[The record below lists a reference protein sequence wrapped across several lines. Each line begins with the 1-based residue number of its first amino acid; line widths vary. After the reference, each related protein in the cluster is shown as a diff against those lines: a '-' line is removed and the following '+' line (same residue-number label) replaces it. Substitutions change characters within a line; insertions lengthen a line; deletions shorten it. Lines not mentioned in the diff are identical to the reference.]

1 MLHSTVCVYDLF
13 LNHPS
18 HHLLIEFIPSKQN
31 IFEVN
36 TEKKLLE
43 ISVFEFEF
51 SLSLSFFF
59 KIVFLFNS
67 EHVQIITSDFP
78 VCL

>member
-36 TEKKLLE
+36 TENKLLE

-51 SLSLSFFF
+51 SLSFLFF
-59 KIVFLFNS
+59 IVFLFNS
-67 EHVQIITSDFP
+67 EHVQIVTSDFP

>member
-18 HHLLIEFIPSKQN
+18 HHLIEFIPSKQN

-51 SLSLSFFF
+51 SLSLFFF
-59 KIVFLFNS
+59 
-67 EHVQIITSDFP
+67 
-78 VCL
+78 

>member
-1 MLHSTVCVYDLF
+1 MCYIVQFVYMICF

-51 SLSLSFFF
+51 TLSFFF
-59 KIVFLFNS
+59 IVFLFNS
-67 EHVQIITSDFP
+67 EHVQIITPDFP
-78 VCL
+78 VFL